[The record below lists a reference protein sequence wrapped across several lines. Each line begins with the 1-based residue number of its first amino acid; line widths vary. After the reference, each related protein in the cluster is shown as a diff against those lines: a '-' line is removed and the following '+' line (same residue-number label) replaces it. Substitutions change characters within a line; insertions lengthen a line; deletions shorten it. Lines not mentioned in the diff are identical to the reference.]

1 MIIGW
6 FFFIPS
12 LGDVVAVA
20 SQGRFFFFFLHP
32 SLGDVVADALQGRF
46 LFLVFSQ
53 SGQKRSY
60 LVKKS
65 YFWTRFFE
73 K

>member
-20 SQGRFFFFFLHP
+20 SQGRFLFFYTSAWAMLSQMPRRGVFFVVFT
-32 SLGDVVADALQGRF
+32 SLSPKG
-46 LFLVFSQ
+46 
-53 SGQKRSY
+53 SY
-60 LVKKS
+60 LVKQVD
-65 YFWTRFFE
+65 FWTRFFE